1 MINYL
6 QPATCACMKS
16 RSLNRVNPLRQQGLT
31 LVELMVAMAIS
42 LLITLAAV
50 AALIVSRQGFAAL
63 DASSQLRDNGRF
75 AADLL
80 QRLGGQAGYLNADY
94 VMEEARLYGKLI
106 QVTGKAADPE
116 PSIMGVNNA
125 KRDAGTDFDWG
136 KSVTSDSG
144 SSDILAFRFSP
155 AIDFTDSSGTRQTGM
170 IDCSGNPI
178 EDIPDDST
186 DRSISVLYVAI
197 SPTDNEPALFCASGL
212 AGDVAAGQPLI
223 QGVENFQVL
232 YGVDRVTPNAAPTV
246 EAANPDLP
254 SLDARDDAVPDRYLR
269 ADQMVVS
276 GNAIATNANWRRVRS
291 IRIGMVLRGPV
302 GSAPDRTSQ
311 TFFPFGKAKA
321 SSTGTE
327 GGAFASADDPGTIFS
342 PPPDGRLRQVVTFT
356 IHLRNDQKHGL

>member
-1 MINYL
+1 MTNCL
-6 QPATCACMKS
+6 QPATRARMKS
-16 RSLNRVNPLRQQGLT
+16 ASLIRVKPLRQQGLT

-50 AALIVSRQGFAAL
+50 AALIVSRQGFTAL

-80 QRLGGQAGYLNADY
+80 QRLGGQAGYLNVDY
-94 VMEEARLYGKLI
+94 VMEEARLYGKPVK
-106 QVTGKAADPE
+106 VTGKATDPE
-116 PSIMGVNNA
+116 PSVMGVNNA
-125 KRDAGTDFDWG
+125 KRIAGTDFDWG
-136 KSVTSDSG
+136 KSDTSDSG

-155 AIDFTDSSGTRQTGM
+155 ALDFTDSSSTRQTGM

-178 EDIPDDST
+178 RDVPSDST
-186 DRSISVLYVAI
+186 DRYISVLYVAI

-212 AGDVAAGQPLI
+212 AGAVAAGQPLI

-246 EAANPDLP
+246 VPANTDLP
-254 SLDARDDAVPDRYLR
+254 SVDARDDAVPDRYLR
-269 ADQMVVS
+269 ADQITVS
-276 GNAIATNANWRRVRS
+276 GNTVATNANWRRVRS

-311 TFFPFGKAKA
+311 TFYPFGKAKA
-321 SSTGTE
+321 SSTGTD
-327 GGAFASADDPGTIFS
+327 GSAFASTDDPGTIFS
-342 PPPDGRLRQVVTFT
+342 PTTDGRLRQVVTFT